1 MPEPIPAPIHVLVVD
16 DEPDLELLIRHKFR
30 RQVREGRLALTFAGD
45 GVEALAAVEADP
57 QIELVLS
64 DINMPRMDGL
74 TLLGKL
80 RELDRALKVVIVS
93 AYGDMANIRT
103 AMNRGAFDF
112 VTKPINFEDL
122 ALIVNK
128 AHEELDKLRQA
139 DMLRRQL
146 NVIQRE
152 LEIASRIQLSM
163 LPAATPAFPE
173 REDFD
178 LHATMLPAQEV
189 GGDFYDCFLIDP
201 NPGDEADDTPPR
213 LGFVVGDVSGKGVG
227 AALFMAITRTML
239 RATALQGLPPH
250 EVVRHANRVLH
261 PESMKHMFV
270 TLVYGV
276 LDLTT
281 GEVAFTNAGHHHPV
295 VLRHDG
301 SQETCPCARGLGLC
315 LTSDFAYASNRVTLA
330 PGDTLLLYTDG
341 LTEAVDT
348 SGTQF
353 EEMRLAESLGTL
365 PDRSPA
371 EVIRHLLRAV
381 ESFSHGAPQAD
392 DLTLLA
398 VQYLAPRA

>member
-1 MPEPIPAPIHVLVVD
+1 
-16 DEPDLELLIRHKFR
+16 
-30 RQVREGRLALTFAGD
+30 
-45 GVEALAAVEADP
+45 
-57 QIELVLS
+57 
-64 DINMPRMDGL
+64 
-74 TLLGKL
+74 
-80 RELDRALKVVIVS
+80 
-93 AYGDMANIRT
+93 

-128 AHEELDKLRQA
+128 AYEELDKLRQA
-139 DMLRRQL
+139 DTLRRQL
-146 NVIQRE
+146 NVLQRE

-163 LPAATPAFPE
+163 LPAATPAFPGHGG
-173 REDFD
+173 FD
-178 LHATMLPAQEV
+178 LYATMLPAQEV
-189 GGDFYDCFLIDP
+189 GGDFYDCFLID
-201 NPGDEADDTPPR
+201 ADDAEQQR
-213 LGFVVGDVSGKGVG
+213 LGFVIGDVSGKGVG

-239 RATALQGLPPH
+239 RATALQGFPPH
-250 EVVRHANRVLH
+250 EVIRHANRVLH

-276 LDLTT
+276 LDLHT
-281 GEVAFTNAGHHHPV
+281 GEVALSNAGHHHPV
-295 VLRHDG
+295 VLRQDG
-301 SQETCPCARGLGLC
+301 SQESCRCARGLGLC
-315 LTSDFAYASNRVTLA
+315 LTGDFAYASSSVTLA

-353 EEMRLAESLGTL
+353 EETRLADSLDTL

-381 ESFSHGAPQAD
+381 ESFSDGAPQAD

-398 VQYLAPRA
+398 VQYHAPPDRTPLAVSA